1 MYFML
6 DLEFKKLPVFYE
18 FNNWNK
24 KFIFFRVARS
34 LSFFFGGGGLM
45 FLANFDLKIYDFN
58 LLKGFFVGKMTQIWS
73 ILK

>member
-6 DLEFKKLPVFYE
+6 DLELKNLPVFYE

-34 LSFFFGGGGLM
+34 LSFFLGGGGLM